1 MANLQ
6 FDKRSTFSVEE
17 TDETKTFWK
26 IESPNV
32 ISWIHLGGTAKKKIF
47 FRNKTF
53 LFFKIER

>member
-26 IESPNV
+26 IESPNA
-32 ISWIHLGGTAKKKIF
+32 ISWIHLGGTAKKIF
-47 FRNKTF
+47 FLGIK
-53 LFFKIER
+53 LFCLSR